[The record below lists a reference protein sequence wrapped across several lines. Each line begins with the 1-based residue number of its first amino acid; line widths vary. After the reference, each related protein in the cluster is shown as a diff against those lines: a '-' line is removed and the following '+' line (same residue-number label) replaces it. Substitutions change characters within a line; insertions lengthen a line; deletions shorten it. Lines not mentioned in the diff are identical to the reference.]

1 MSKECLN
8 LLYQTAIKPVALAV
22 AIALSMGAMSMQTHA
37 NNTLP
42 VTFYQVQSG
51 SLTQALNS
59 LAQQA
64 NVSLLLDPEKTN
76 RYRVKTIQGKYSL
89 DQFFALLVQNTPFQI
104 QKTSA
109 GYLLVEKPVTVQ
121 IPVVNTAN
129 TTTGK
134 TTSSNART
142 DENQIYQMTP
152 IVVEAIKKDTIQFG
166 QSVLNQKAID
176 RYQANNVAQLLDH
189 MPSVGSA
196 GSPRPGGQT
205 INILG
210 MGGVADVPIT
220 LDDSVKN
227 V

>member
-1 MSKECLN
+1 MSQS
-8 LLYQTAIKPVALAV
+8 LYQTAIKPVALAV

-152 IVVEAIKKDTIQFG
+152 IVVEAIKKT
-166 QSVLNQKAID
+166 LYNLAKA
-176 RYQANNVAQLLDH
+176 Y
-189 MPSVGSA
+189 
-196 GSPRPGGQT
+196 
-205 INILG
+205 
-210 MGGVADVPIT
+210 
-220 LDDSVKN
+220 
-227 V
+227 